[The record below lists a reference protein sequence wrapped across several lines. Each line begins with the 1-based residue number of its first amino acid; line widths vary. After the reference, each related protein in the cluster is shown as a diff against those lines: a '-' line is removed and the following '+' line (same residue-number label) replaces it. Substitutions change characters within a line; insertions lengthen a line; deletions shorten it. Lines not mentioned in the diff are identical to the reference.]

1 MELASSEAYACM
13 QLVTGPHI
21 VDDTTINPCNFLAN
35 KVAGTV
41 ELHCCVCTMWPFSIA
56 VSHGGRLVSHGRRPD
71 QVCRSN
77 TCMDATQMQSDQAL
91 MLGPFL
97 GGLYT

>member
-1 MELASSEAYACM
+1 MHAVGHWAAHCGRQYNKSMQFLAS
-13 QLVTGPHI
+13 
-21 VDDTTINPCNFLAN
+21 